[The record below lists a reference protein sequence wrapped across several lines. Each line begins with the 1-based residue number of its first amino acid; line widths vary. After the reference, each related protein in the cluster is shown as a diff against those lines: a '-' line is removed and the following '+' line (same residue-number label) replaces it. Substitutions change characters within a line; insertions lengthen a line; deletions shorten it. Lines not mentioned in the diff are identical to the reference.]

1 MEGSQYC
8 IRLRRFA
15 GGDGRSPKRFHNE
28 VRCTNACIS
37 QPGQSMVPGF
47 AYCVLMMKIQQFAA
61 PVIHERFCKLL
72 DCWRVA
78 RTNSEPEPSCAAT
91 STVQELDAAP
101 PHLHHSALA
110 SYPVSRTFQY
120 SCCRCMRSCTNS
132 PLQSSYMLIPLSLY
146 TYAH

>member
-8 IRLRRFA
+8 IGLRRFA
-15 GGDGRSPKRFHNE
+15 DGDGRSPKRFHNE

-101 PHLHHSALA
+101 PHLHHSVLA
-110 SYPVSRTFQY
+110 S
-120 SCCRCMRSCTNS
+120 
-132 PLQSSYMLIPLSLY
+132 
-146 TYAH
+146 